1 MKKNLSLAP
10 AGFPLL
16 SGLLLVYLLLPLAGL
31 APYLSLAAVRSWL
44 HAEVLAAL
52 AVSTAAST
60 MAILVLS
67 LLGVPLA
74 YLLARRD
81 FPGKGL
87 VNLLVQIPL
96 AVPPVVSGIL
106 LLMVFGPYAP
116 VGSFLAAHGLL
127 MTDSLLAITAA
138 QLFVA
143 SPFVIIPA
151 RAAFEEID
159 PSLEQ
164 VAATLG
170 KTPLQVFRYVV
181 LPLAW
186 PAILSGITLSWVRAL
201 GEFGATAMVAYHP
214 YSLPVL
220 AWVQFQEAGLDNT
233 VPLVLLMLLVGAL
246 GIGLAHLLRKP
257 FWHRPRRQAPGSASA
272 IREEPAPRDEAW
284 PEVTPASALGIEVAV
299 DHTVGDFQLAVRFH
313 ARSNRVALLGPS
325 GSGKSMTL
333 KALAGLLVP
342 DAGYVAVAGRVFSD
356 ATGGWRPAA
365 RRVGYVPQH
374 FALFPHMTVWQN
386 VAFAQDA
393 AAPTLVAGLL
403 ELLGLGQF
411 AHHYPGQLSYGQQ
424 QRVALARALARQ
436 PDYLLLDEPFA
447 SLDTPLRLRLRRDL
461 LRLLRQLQLPVV
473 LVTHDP
479 DEAFELAEEIVVIA
493 NGRVLQHGT
502 REAVFNAPASPQVAE
517 LLGIRNTFRAEVVAS
532 TALATVIRYRSSS
545 VFVPKGDYP
554 VGAAVHFFA
563 NPYKLALAPA
573 SASENRYNGAVLE
586 AVIDMIW
593 PRSNGVRCVVAV
605 GEEGCRDYWEVD
617 VPGTDAGIREW
628 RAGDRVQLF
637 MPGAAIHLMPL
648 TESAA

>member
-1 MKKNLSLAP
+1 MKKSMSLVP

-44 HAEVLAAL
+44 HAEVLSAL

-60 MAILVLS
+60 MAIVVLS

-116 VGSFLAAHGLL
+116 VGSWLASHGFL

-159 PSLEQ
+159 ASLEQ

-170 KTPLQVFRYVV
+170 KSPQQIFRHVV

-257 FWHRPRRQAPGSASA
+257 FWRRPTRFLADSAGAACEDPAPGDTPFP
-272 IREEPAPRDEAW
+272 EAP
-284 PEVTPASALGIEVAV
+284 PASATGIEVAI
-299 DHTVGDFQLAVRFH
+299 DHAVGDFQLAIRFH
-313 ARSNRVALLGPS
+313 ARSNRVAILGPS

-342 DAGYVAVAGRVFSD
+342 EAGHVAVAGRFFSD
-356 ATGGWRPAA
+356 AAGDCRPAA

-386 VAFAQDA
+386 IAFAQEA
-393 AAPTLVAGLL
+393 AAPAVVASLL
-403 ELLGLGQF
+403 ELLGLARL
-411 AHHYPGQLSYGQQ
+411 AHHYPNQLSYGQQ

-493 NGRVLQHGT
+493 NGRVLQQGT
-502 REAVFNAPASPQVAE
+502 REAVFNAPCSPQVAE
-517 LLGIRNTFRAEVVAS
+517 LLGIRNTFLGEVVAS
-532 TALATVIRYRSSS
+532 TALATVIRYQSSS

-563 NPYKLALAPA
+563 NPHKLALAPA
-573 SASENRYNGAVLE
+573 HTADSHQNGAVLE

-593 PRSNGVRCVVAV
+593 PRSNGTRCVVAV
-605 GEEGCRDYWEVD
+605 GEGGCRDYWEVD
-617 VPGTDAGIREW
+617 VPGSDARLREW

-637 MPGAAIHLMPL
+637 MPGAAIHLMPA